1 MSLIQNQ
8 QIFFRTNVRYED
20 MLKCS
25 EKYFKSNVKSCN
37 IDLPIH
43 FRKEKETDSIKNGL
57 IISFIKDNSLY
68 FINLSKIENTCELL
82 ICDGTYILRPATIE
96 EKNIFINE
104 LNNLT
109 EEEKETYST
118 LINNIKKSLLST
130 PEIGKLK

>member
-1 MSLIQNQ
+1 
-8 QIFFRTNVRYED
+8 

-43 FRKEKETDSIKNGL
+43 FREKKENDPIKSRL
-57 IISFIKDNSLY
+57 SISFIKDNSLY
-68 FINLSKIENTCELL
+68 FIILSKTENPYELF
-82 ICDGTYILRPATIE
+82 ICDSTQIERPATIE

-118 LINNIKKSLLST
+118 LINNIIEHLLSI